1 MNRSVNQLSDIV
13 DNGLCIG
20 CGLCQ
25 SIAGKDKIEVTMTS
39 KGRLE
44 PKEISKIS
52 PEIFK
57 KIVNVCPGTIVEG
70 LPKEEVNQSAKHN
83 LVWGYYLS
91 LCYTWS
97 TDKKIRFESSTGGLL
112 NGLSIYLLETKK
124 VKFILHTAAD
134 PKKPMRS
141 VPKFSYSKE
150 ELLNCEGRSRY
161 GPTAPLEKFHEA
173 LDLSQPFAFV
183 GKPCDISA
191 IRQLSKI
198 DTRVNQLCK
207 YLLTLVCGG
216 FAEFTKAQEFIESFN
231 VKEDEL
237 SIFRYRGYGNPGK
250 MYIET
255 KDGREYDRE
264 YNSFW
269 GEESTWRVPFRC
281 KICPDAIGE
290 SADIAALDTWR
301 GGSPKGED
309 EGFNAAI
316 VRTKKGLDLLNE
328 AAKTG
333 FIHIGDKLEIEDISD
348 FQPHQVNK
356 KKAVYARHQGMK
368 KNNSPTINTKGLRI
382 EELSKLNSVEFNQKE
397 EDGIKSRIKKIK

>member
-250 MYIET
+250 MYIKT

-368 KNNSPTINTKGLRI
+368 KNNSPTIHTKGLRI
-382 EELSKLNSVEFNQKE
+382 EKLSKLNSVEFNQKE
-397 EDGIKSRIKKIK
+397 EDGITSRIKKIK